1 MAGNT
6 IHVQGSYIDVHDNE
20 NVYLSVD
27 KAEVKMRQAPVGPKE
42 QRAVEQQPEQPVEQ
56 PKEQP
61 EQPKEQP
68 EHQPLEQQPG
78 TRCAAP
84 AAGFAERVKAIMRK
98 AATKNGQMVAS
109 NARGHAREYRF
120 YVDAEA
126 FCKAMDEMAA
136 VYPDRLQVMLGGSLA
151 TVQVTK
157 VCSFIGH
164 VIRMQ
169 EINDECLQAV
179 DLLFAFEDYYDN
191 RQTVRARLGDGR
203 KTDDQAVVLGT
214 FQGLLKKYKS

>member
-42 QRAVEQQPEQPVEQ
+42 QRAVEQQQPEEQPLEQPEQQPVEQ
-56 PKEQP
+56 QR
-61 EQPKEQP
+61 
-68 EHQPLEQQPG
+68 G

-84 AAGFAERVKAIMRK
+84 AASFAERVKAIMRK
-98 AATKNGQMVAS
+98 AATKNGQIIKS
-109 NARGHAREYRF
+109 NARGHEREYKF

-157 VCSFIGH
+157 VCTFIGH

>member
-42 QRAVEQQPEQPVEQ
+42 QRAVEQQREQ

-61 EQPKEQP
+61 EEQP
-68 EHQPLEQQPG
+68 EQQPLEQQRG

-157 VCSFIGH
+157 VCTFIGH

>member
-1 MAGNT
+1 MGFN
-6 IHVQGSYIDVHDNE
+6 IKNNYGPNIDVHDGGVVNLHQNKDGKWDTGDE
-20 NVYLSVD
+20 QDVEEAVVVEELSD
-27 KAEVKMRQAPVGPKE
+27 GADTRSSEQQPK
-42 QRAVEQQPEQPVEQ
+42 QQPEQQ
-56 PKEQP
+56 P
-61 EQPKEQP
+61 
-68 EHQPLEQQPG
+68 EQQPG

-84 AAGFAERVKAIMRK
+84 AASFAERVKAIMRK

-136 VYPDRLQVMLGGSLA
+136 VYPDRLRVMLGGSLA

-157 VCSFIGH
+157 VCTFIGH

-214 FQGLLKKYKS
+214 FQGLLKKHKS

>member
-42 QRAVEQQPEQPVEQ
+42 QRAVEQQPEEPKEQREQPEQQPEQQPVEQ
-56 PKEQP
+56 QR
-61 EQPKEQP
+61 
-68 EHQPLEQQPG
+68 G

-84 AAGFAERVKAIMRK
+84 AASFAERVKAIMRK

-157 VCSFIGH
+157 VCTFIGH

>member
-42 QRAVEQQPEQPVEQ
+42 QRAVEQQPKEQQPEK

-61 EQPKEQP
+61 EQPKEQRAV
-68 EHQPLEQQPG
+68 EQQRG

-84 AAGFAERVKAIMRK
+84 AASFAERVKAIMRK

-157 VCSFIGH
+157 VCTFIGH

>member
-20 NVYLSVD
+20 HVYLSVD

-42 QRAVEQQPEQPVEQ
+42 QPAVEQQ

-61 EQPKEQP
+61 EQQPVEQR
-68 EHQPLEQQPG
+68 G

-84 AAGFAERVKAIMRK
+84 AASFAERVKAIMRK

-157 VCSFIGH
+157 VCTFIGH

>member
-42 QRAVEQQPEQPVEQ
+42 QPAVEQQPEEQ
-56 PKEQP
+56 PEEQP
-61 EQPKEQP
+61 EQRVV
-68 EHQPLEQQPG
+68 EQQRG

-84 AAGFAERVKAIMRK
+84 AASFAERVKAIMRK

-157 VCSFIGH
+157 VCTFIGH

>member
-1 MAGNT
+1 MSGEKYHYEPGA
-6 IHVQGSYIDVHDNE
+6 IHNDHHKEINIGTVSE
-20 NVYLSVD
+20 RALSD
-27 KAEVKMRQAPVGPKE
+27 ILSRFLKDDAEDAEYEEVKE
-42 QRAVEQQPEQPVEQ
+42 QKASTCSKPTTDS
-56 PKEQP
+56 
-61 EQPKEQP
+61 
-68 EHQPLEQQPG
+68 HQS
-78 TRCAAP
+78 TAAQET
-84 AAGFAERVKAIMRK
+84 FADRVKAIMCK
-98 AATKNGQMVAS
+98 AAEKNGQQIES
-109 NARGHAREYRF
+109 RARGYAGTYI
-120 YVDAEA
+120 YNINAEA

-157 VCSFIGH
+157 VCTFIGH

>member
-42 QRAVEQQPEQPVEQ
+42 QPAVEQQLEQ

-61 EQPKEQP
+61 EQQP
-68 EHQPLEQQPG
+68 EQQPVEQQPVEQQRG

-157 VCSFIGH
+157 VCTFIGH